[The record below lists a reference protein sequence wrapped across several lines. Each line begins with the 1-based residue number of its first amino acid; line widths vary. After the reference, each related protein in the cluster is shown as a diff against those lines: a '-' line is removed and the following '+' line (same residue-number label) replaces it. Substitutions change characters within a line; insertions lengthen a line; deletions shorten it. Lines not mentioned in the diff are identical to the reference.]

1 MDLLWYSHVYEIS
14 SILKTYLVENLLK
27 LLFVNFSLA
36 DWNTTISISRI
47 QHFTIKNFFLK
58 LSMSSFPFLRKKNQ
72 ICSNRGILLSFHVY
86 TYVVGNVCKCKH

>member
-1 MDLLWYSHVYEIS
+1 MDLVTIIRGILGYSHIYEIS
-14 SILKTYLVENLLK
+14 SILKTYLVEKLLK

-58 LSMSSFPFLRKKNQ
+58 LSMSSFPFLRKKIKFVQ
-72 ICSNRGILLSFHVY
+72 IGEFYYHFTFTNML
-86 TYVVGNVCKCKH
+86 